1 MPNVPAVDRFRK
13 LVDDISRLY
22 VDARR
27 VQLQFARPVGS
38 LREQTGRLIVV
49 EEQDGKMRAAYGKEL
64 IPRLSKELTQKYGPG
79 FSDKVL
85 WNMRQF
91 YLRNPI
97 LPTSGVL
104 DWSDYVELLPVKD
117 EKTRQRL
124 ERRILKEDLNSSQ
137 IRRLVREIRREPGKD
152 PSALPP
158 LKRPADLRL
167 DTFSISPLRAKLKDG
182 EVLIDCGF
190 FVNWPVAK
198 EELKGLDIAGEMS
211 YTYAAT
217 VDRVIDGDTL
227 LVIVEAGFRIIV
239 RDRLRLRGIDCPE
252 VGTPAGDRAKRF
264 VEKLLPAGAAIVLKS
279 HKDRTDQ
286 HGRFVVDVFYKQGVE
301 DARAII
307 KDGTYLNQEL
317 LDKGYAVRMAE

>member
-1 MPNVPAVDRFRK
+1 MPKVPALAKFHK

-22 VDARR
+22 ADARR
-27 VQLQFARPVGS
+27 VQVWFGWG
-38 LREQTGRLIVV
+38 TGRRIVEV
-49 EEQDGKMRAAYGKEL
+49 EQDGAMRAAYGTAL
-64 IPRLSKELTQKYGPG
+64 IPRLSKVLAEKYGPG
-79 FSDKVL
+79 FSVNSLRK
-85 WNMRQF
+85 MRQF
-91 YLRNPI
+91 YLLNPI
-97 LPTSGVL
+97 QPSTVEL
-104 DWSDYVELLPVKD
+104 DWTDYIELLPVKD

-137 IRRLVREIRREPGKD
+137 IRRLVREIRREPEKD

-167 DTFSISPLRAKLKDG
+167 DTFAVSPLRARLKDG

-190 FVNWPVAK
+190 FVSWPVKK
-198 EELKGLDIAGEMS
+198 EELKSLDLSGEMS

-217 VDRVIDGDTL
+217 VDRVIDADTL
-227 LVIVEAGFRIIV
+227 LALIEAGFGIIV

-252 VGTPAGDRAKRF
+252 TGTPEGDRAKRF
-264 VEKLLPAGAAIVLKS
+264 VEKLLPTGSTIVLKS

-307 KDGTYLNQEL
+307 KDGVYLNQEL
-317 LDKGYAVRMAE
+317 LDKGYATRY

>member
-13 LVDDISRLY
+13 LIDDISRLY
-22 VDARR
+22 LDARR
-27 VQLQFARPVGS
+27 VQLQFAW
-38 LREQTGRLIVV
+38 QTGRRIVE
-49 EEQDGKMRAAYGKEL
+49 EEQDGAMRARYGTGLLLQLSKTLSEKYGAGFSKSNLLKMR
-64 IPRLSKELTQKYGPG
+64 R
-79 FSDKVL
+79 
-85 WNMRQF
+85 F
-91 YLRNPI
+91 YLLNPKESV
-97 LPTSGVL
+97 PTQL
-104 DWSDYVELLPVKD
+104 DWTDYVELLPVKD

-167 DTFSISPLRAKLKDG
+167 DTFAVSPLRARLKDG

-190 FVNWPVAK
+190 FVSWPVKK
-198 EELKGLDIAGEMS
+198 EELKSLDLSGEMS

-217 VDRVIDGDTL
+217 VDRVIDADTL
-227 LVIVEAGFRIIV
+227 LALIEAGFGIIV

-252 VGTPAGDRAKRF
+252 TGTPEGDRAKRF
-264 VEKLLPAGAAIVLKS
+264 VEKLLPTGSTIVLKS

-307 KDGTYLNQEL
+307 KDGVYLNQEL
-317 LDKGYAVRMAE
+317 LDKGYATRY

>member
-1 MPNVPAVDRFRK
+1 MPGVPAVDRFRR

-22 VDARR
+22 VNARR
-27 VQLQFARPVGS
+27 AQVQFAW
-38 LREQTGRLIVV
+38 EAGRRVV
-49 EEQDGKMRAAYGKEL
+49 EEEQDGEMRARYGTGLLLQLSKTLSGKYGAGFSKSNLLKMR
-64 IPRLSKELTQKYGPG
+64 R
-79 FSDKVL
+79 
-85 WNMRQF
+85 F
-91 YLRNPI
+91 YLLNQKESV
-97 LPTSGVL
+97 TTQL
-104 DWSDYVELLPVKD
+104 DWTDYVELLPVKD

-124 ERRILKEDLNSSQ
+124 ELRIVKEDLNSSQ
-137 IRRLVREIRREPGKD
+137 IRRRVREIRRDPGKD

-167 DTFSISPLRAKLKDG
+167 DTFAVSPLRAKLKDG

-198 EELKGLDIAGEMS
+198 EELKGLALSGGMS

-227 LVIVEAGFRIIV
+227 LVIIEAGFRIIV
-239 RDRLRLRGIDCPE
+239 RDRLSLRGIDCPE
-252 VGTPAGDRAKRF
+252 VGTPEGDRAKRY

-301 DARAII
+301 DEAAII

>member
-1 MPNVPAVDRFRK
+1 MLRVPAVDRFRK
-13 LVDDISRLY
+13 LIDDISRLY
-22 VDARR
+22 LDARW
-27 VQLQFARPVGS
+27 VQLQFAW
-38 LREQTGRLIVV
+38 QTGRRIVE
-49 EEQDGKMRAAYGKEL
+49 EEQDGAMRARYGAGLLLQLSKTLSEKYGAGFSKSNLLKMR
-64 IPRLSKELTQKYGPG
+64 R
-79 FSDKVL
+79 
-85 WNMRQF
+85 F
-91 YLRNPI
+91 YLLNQKESV
-97 LPTSGVL
+97 TTQL
-104 DWSDYVELLPVKD
+104 DWTDYVELLPVKD

-137 IRRLVREIRREPGKD
+137 IRRLVREIRREPEKD
-152 PSALPP
+152 SAACLPAGR
-158 LKRPADLRL
+158 LKRPADLRF
-167 DTFSISPLRAKLKDG
+167 DTFAVSPLRAKLKDG

>member
-1 MPNVPAVDRFRK
+1 MPKVPALAKFHK

-22 VDARR
+22 ADARR
-27 VQLQFARPVGS
+27 VQVWFGWG
-38 LREQTGRLIVV
+38 TGRRIVEV
-49 EEQDGKMRAAYGKEL
+49 EQDGAMRAAYGTAL
-64 IPRLSKELTQKYGPG
+64 IPQLSKVLAEKYGPG
-79 FSDKVL
+79 FSVNSLRK
-85 WNMRQF
+85 MRQF
-91 YLRNPI
+91 YLLNPI
-97 LPTSGVL
+97 QPSTVEL
-104 DWSDYVELLPVKD
+104 DWTDYIELLPVKD

-137 IRRLVREIRREPGKD
+137 IRRLVREIRREPEKD

-167 DTFSISPLRAKLKDG
+167 DTFAVSPLRARLKDG

-190 FVNWPVAK
+190 FVSWPVKK
-198 EELKGLDIAGEMS
+198 EELKSLDLSGEMS

-217 VDRVIDGDTL
+217 VDRVIDADTL
-227 LVIVEAGFRIIV
+227 LALIEAGFGIIV

-252 VGTPAGDRAKRF
+252 TGTPEGDRAKRF
-264 VEKLLPAGAAIVLKS
+264 VEKLLPTGSTIVLKS

-307 KDGTYLNQEL
+307 KDGVYLNQEL
-317 LDKGYAVRMAE
+317 LDKGYATRY

>member
-1 MPNVPAVDRFRK
+1 
-13 LVDDISRLY
+13 
-22 VDARR
+22 
-27 VQLQFARPVGS
+27 
-38 LREQTGRLIVV
+38 
-49 EEQDGKMRAAYGKEL
+49 MRAAYGKEL

-91 YLRNPI
+91 YLRNRI

-124 ERRILKEDLNSSQ
+124 ERRILKEDLNSIQ

-158 LKRPADLRL
+158 LKRPADLRF
-167 DTFSISPLRAKLKDG
+167 DTFAVSPLRAKLKDG

-190 FVNWPVAK
+190 FVNWPVLK
-198 EELKGLDIAGEMS
+198 ERLKGLNITEEMS

-227 LVIVEAGFRIIV
+227 LVIIEAGFRIIV

-252 VGTPAGDRAKRF
+252 AGTPPRREPLAEGDRAKRF

-301 DARAII
+301 DAAAII

-317 LDKGYAVRMAE
+317 LDKGYAARY

>member
-27 VQLQFARPVGS
+27 VQLQFAW
-38 LREQTGRLIVV
+38 QTGRRIVE
-49 EEQDGKMRAAYGKEL
+49 EEQDGAMRAQYGTGLLLQLSKTLSEKYGAGFSKSNLLKMR
-64 IPRLSKELTQKYGPG
+64 R
-79 FSDKVL
+79 
-85 WNMRQF
+85 F
-91 YLRNPI
+91 YLLNQKESV
-97 LPTSGVL
+97 TTQL
-104 DWSDYVELLPVKD
+104 DWTDYVELLPVKD

-137 IRRLVREIRREPGKD
+137 IRRLVREIRREPEKD
-152 PSALPP
+152 SAACLPAGR
-158 LKRPADLRL
+158 LKRPADLRF
-167 DTFSISPLRAKLKDG
+167 DTFAVSPLRAKLKDG

-198 EELKGLDIAGEMS
+198 EELKGLALSGGMS

-227 LVIVEAGFRIIV
+227 LVIIEAGFRIIV

-252 VGTPAGDRAKRF
+252 VGTPEGDRAKRF

-301 DARAII
+301 DAAAII

>member
-1 MPNVPAVDRFRK
+1 MPKVPAVDRFRK
-13 LVDDISRLY
+13 LIDDISRLY
-22 VDARR
+22 LDARR
-27 VQLQFARPVGS
+27 VQLQFAW
-38 LREQTGRLIVV
+38 QTGRRIVE
-49 EEQDGKMRAAYGKEL
+49 EEQDGAMRARYGTGLLLQLSRTLSEKYGAGFSKSNLLKMR
-64 IPRLSKELTQKYGPG
+64 R
-79 FSDKVL
+79 
-85 WNMRQF
+85 F
-91 YLRNPI
+91 YLLNQKESV
-97 LPTSGVL
+97 TTQL
-104 DWSDYVELLPVKD
+104 DWTDYVELLPVKD

-137 IRRLVREIRREPGKD
+137 IRRLVREIRREPEKD

-167 DTFSISPLRAKLKDG
+167 DTFAVSPLRARLKDG

-190 FVNWPVAK
+190 FVSWPVK
-198 EELKGLDIAGEMS
+198 NEELKSLDLSGEMS

-217 VDRVIDGDTL
+217 VDRVIDADTL
-227 LVIVEAGFRIIV
+227 LALIEAGFGIIV

-252 VGTPAGDRAKRF
+252 TGTPEGDRAKRF
-264 VEKLLPAGAAIVLKS
+264 VEKLLPTGSTIVLKS

-307 KDGTYLNQEL
+307 KDGVYLNQ
-317 LDKGYAVRMAE
+317 

>member
-1 MPNVPAVDRFRK
+1 MLRVPAVDRFRK
-13 LVDDISRLY
+13 LIDDISRLY
-22 VDARR
+22 LDARW
-27 VQLQFARPVGS
+27 VQLQFAW
-38 LREQTGRLIVV
+38 QTGRRIVE
-49 EEQDGKMRAAYGKEL
+49 EEQDGAMRARYGTGLLLQLSKTLSEKYGAGFSKSNLLKMR
-64 IPRLSKELTQKYGPG
+64 R
-79 FSDKVL
+79 
-85 WNMRQF
+85 F
-91 YLRNPI
+91 YLLNQKESV
-97 LPTSGVL
+97 TTQL
-104 DWSDYVELLPVKD
+104 DWTDYVELLPVKD

-137 IRRLVREIRREPGKD
+137 IRRLVREIRREPEKD
-152 PSALPP
+152 SAACLPAGR
-158 LKRPADLRL
+158 LKRPADLRF
-167 DTFSISPLRAKLKDG
+167 DTFAVSPLRAKLKDG

-190 FVNWPVAK
+190 FVNWPVKK
-198 EELKGLDIAGEMS
+198 EGLKGLDLSGEMS

-217 VDRVIDGDTL
+217 IDRVIDGDTL